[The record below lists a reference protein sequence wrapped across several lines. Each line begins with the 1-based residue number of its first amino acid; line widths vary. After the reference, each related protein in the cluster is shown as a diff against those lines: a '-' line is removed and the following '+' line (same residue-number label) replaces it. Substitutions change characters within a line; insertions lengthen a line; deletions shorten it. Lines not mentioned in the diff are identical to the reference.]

1 MSRIDSSQKRADDA
15 ERFFE
20 QEAEKDLKAHPRDL
34 STIAQHRYDPE
45 SQKATD
51 EALDRA
57 YNGLLAR
64 MAKSG
69 ALGRMAGAMPT
80 VPASVSATAA
90 AGAHAAAALEPKK
103 AAPGNDEILYVGMNP
118 DSNAIE
124 SRSLGSVAKTTRVD
138 GQGLPALATP
148 ADVKAYVGTL
158 DLPKEVAEKV
168 EAALLG
174 QTEGREELAQIAK
187 SWSAAYHGGTA
198 PSRIVLSGHSTGD
211 SVWGEGKAGHREFS
225 FAGLQSLAK
234 AMPEAAAQVKHV
246 QFAGCFTYRQMGVA
260 EKRDGWLAAFPKLET
275 MWGYAS
281 KSPPAPLGQLQQ
293 WQKGTRGASTSITS
307 SEKQLPPGVASW
319 DRAHGYRANAEPLA
333 DLQKKKAG
341 YDKDFE
347 ALLAGRPEIT
357 GHYDPRADGPY
368 QVCRKLEGRPDLP
381 ASVRA
386 EMHDRGDTYLR
397 LRFYDGTRSA
407 FAEANQAA
415 LAQGYRALGM
425 DVPDF
430 GSMGRAKAM
439 AAIRDTERAMAQKEG
454 SLSPEQR
461 AAVQALRD
469 RLQSF
474 ARLDGRY

>member
-1 MSRIDSSQKRADDA
+1 MSRIDSSQRRADDA
-15 ERFFE
+15 ERYLE
-20 QEAEKDLKAHPRDL
+20 QEVAKELRAHPRDL
-34 STIAQHRYDPE
+34 GTVAQHRYDPDSE
-45 SQKATD
+45 QAAG
-51 EALDRA
+51 EAIDRA
-57 YNGLLAR
+57 YDGLLSR
-64 MAKSG
+64 MAKNG
-69 ALGRMAGAMPT
+69 ALGRMAGAMPAVT
-80 VPASVSATAA
+80 ASVGGAAA
-90 AGAHAAAALEPKK
+90 AGARAAAALEPKK
-103 AAPGNDEILYVGMNP
+103 PAPTNDEILYVGMNP
-118 DSNAIE
+118 DSNAVE

-138 GQGLPALATP
+138 GQGLPPLATP
-148 ADVKAYVGTL
+148 ADVKAFVGTL
-158 DLPKEVAEKV
+158 ALPKEVAEKA
-168 EAALLG
+168 EAALLA
-174 QTEGREELAQIAK
+174 QTQGREELAQITK
-187 SWSAAYHGGTA
+187 SWSAVYHGGTA

-234 AMPEAAAQVKHV
+234 AMPDAAAQVKHI
-246 QFAGCFTYRQMGVA
+246 QFAGCFTYRQMGVG
-260 EKRDGWLAAFPKLET
+260 EKRDGWLAAFPKVET

-381 ASVRA
+381 ASARA
-386 EMHDRGDTYLR
+386 EMHARGDTYLR
-397 LRFYDGTRSA
+397 LRFYDATRSN
-407 FAEANQAA
+407 FAEANQAP

-430 GSMGRAKAM
+430 GTMTRANAM
-439 AAIRDTERAMAQKEG
+439 AAIRDTERAMAQKDAA
-454 SLSPEQR
+454 LSPDQR